1 MLEVGHPKRSSYIVC
16 DELNDTVGASAA
28 ESGIDLD
35 GAGNNKLWERRALHF
50 TRRRTTD

>member
-35 GAGNNKLWERRALHF
+35 GAGNNKL
-50 TRRRTTD
+50 